1 MKEDLDLM
9 IRRWMSGDLTLEE
22 ERMLH
27 RALSASQSSLSP
39 EEEAVFFF
47 LDTALKGRSEEARRA
62 DAEQVLSQKEPM
74 IWTAK
79 KHFPLRK
86 IAAVFTGLLLM
97 SGLVWASVHFLTTE
111 KKSVETENDSAAVS
125 EVIMPTEKDTVQFS
139 NIRLDSILTAVGKH
153 YHRTVAFVDEE
164 PRTLR
169 FNITW
174 NTEEPLAT
182 FLATVNEFEG
192 LMLTDERDTLFVQSM
207 EMEGDK

>member
-1 MKEDLDLM
+1 
-9 IRRWMSGDLTLEE
+9 
-22 ERMLH
+22 
-27 RALSASQSSLSP
+27 
-39 EEEAVFFF
+39 
-47 LDTALKGRSEEARRA
+47 
-62 DAEQVLSQKEPM
+62 M

-97 SGLVWASVHFLTTE
+97 SGLVWASVPFLTTE

>member
-9 IRRWMSGDLTLEE
+9 IHRWMSGDLTLEE

-27 RALSASQSSLSP
+27 QALSTSQSSLSP
-39 EEEAVFFF
+39 EEEAVFIF
-47 LDTALKGRSEEARRA
+47 LDTALKGRSEEVRRA

-74 IWTAK
+74 TWAAK

-86 IAAVFTGLLLM
+86 IAAVFACLILM

-111 KKSVETENDSAAVS
+111 KKSVEPKNDSAAVS
-125 EVIMPTEKDTVQFS
+125 EVIVPTEKGVVQFS
-139 NIRLDSILTAVGKH
+139 NVRLDSILTVVSIH

-169 FNITW
+169 FSITW

-192 LMLTDERDTLFVQSM
+192 LMLTDERDTLFVQST